1 MDASRKRYEVENIIF
16 SSLEDLVDVDV
27 ETIDRSKSFLEY
39 GMDSIDCLDFLYQME
54 EKLDLSRKLD
64 HSDVGDV
71 LSVDSVL
78 NAIDKKIK
86 LI

>member
-1 MDASRKRYEVENIIF
+1 MDASRKKYEVENIIF

-39 GMDSIDCLDFLYQME
+39 GMDSIDCLDFSHQVE
-54 EKLDLSRKLD
+54 DKLDLSRKLD